1 MLHKPLRDICPA
13 HLLLEPPPPS
23 FTALGHINLPSLP
36 PIIRVLPTSG
46 PLHRLFPLF
55 RMLLSIELSLTQHS
69 GLGLMQWFSTG
80 GHLSMFGD
88 ILGAHNWSL
97 ASNEKKPKRPLN
109 LLRCPGQPL
118 NPRNYPAPD
127 VSNVE
132 TEKLWLLLRPPALIT
147 LLTEGRLP
155 WFISHNSISHYSF
168 SCYCLSKIWIKPT
181 GDSPGYLRRYL
192 GCSERTKPPPLTS
205 GFQKQERTLEVSCHV
220 IY

>member
-1 MLHKPLRDICPA
+1 MTAWSNSGCLPCLMRSVLSGSRDLSALSPLAIK
-13 HLLLEPPPPS
+13 LQPPKEAKV
-23 FTALGHINLPSLP
+23 FH
-36 PIIRVLPTSG
+36 TSG

-118 NPRNYPAPD
+118 NPRSYPAPD

-168 SCYCLSKIWIKPT
+168 SS
-181 GDSPGYLRRYL
+181 
-192 GCSERTKPPPLTS
+192 
-205 GFQKQERTLEVSCHV
+205 
-220 IY
+220 